1 MECPALSVIRN
12 IIGSDVKAS
21 FMKLMQT
28 GETEHVHILN

>member
-28 GETEHVHILN
+28 GKTRLVHIEF